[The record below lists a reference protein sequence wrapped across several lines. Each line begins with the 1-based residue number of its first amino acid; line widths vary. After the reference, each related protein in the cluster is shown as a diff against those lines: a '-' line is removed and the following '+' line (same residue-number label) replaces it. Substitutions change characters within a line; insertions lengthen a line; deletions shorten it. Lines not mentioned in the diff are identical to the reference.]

1 MRIAQIVLPG
11 ATAFERKL
19 QRIDRAA
26 LSASH
31 DVTVV
36 SLDELAQSG
45 AAIAHVYA
53 SGELPPAA
61 FTRISIPYVAT
72 APLPQSKWS
81 LRRPVAPRA
90 VLSPLGG
97 DPVPE
102 AVEDFWFE
110 SRRVPVARDVKIV
123 GSFARDGI
131 RSMIDKTLHRIGRF
145 RSDVTWHL
153 YEKDP
158 TPDDLAGV
166 DAWVDPTT
174 SESDFS
180 GFVAEAQV
188 FGLPVIAS
196 RTAINARRLENGR
209 TGMLVPAGDANEM
222 THAILAAL
230 FKVEVAESRQLAAK
244 QTASKYRAR
253 QRLRILTR
261 VYEQHTS

>member
-11 ATAFERKL
+11 ASPFERKL

-31 DVTVV
+31 EVTVV
-36 SLDELAQSG
+36 SIEEVARSG

-61 FTRISIPYVAT
+61 FTRMPIPYVASV
-72 APLPQSKWS
+72 PLPQSKWS
-81 LRRPVAPRA
+81 LRKPVAPRA
-90 VLSPLGG
+90 LISPLG
-97 DPVPE
+97 DEAVPE

-110 SRRVPVARDVKIV
+110 SRRQPVARDVKIV
-123 GSFARDGI
+123 GSFARYGI

-153 YEKDP
+153 YENDP
-158 TPDDLAGV
+158 TPEDLAGV
-166 DAWVDPTT
+166 DAWVDPAA

-196 RTAINARRLENGR
+196 RTAINAKRLENGR
-209 TGMLVPAGDANEM
+209 TGMLVPPGDANEM

-244 QTASKYRAR
+244 QTASKYRSR

-261 VYEQHTS
+261 VYEQHIS